1 VDRKK
6 QLLHRIYGWGYEKN
20 VKKDERRAIIE
31 RLGPEVGSLGE
42 TMLRGRRLDK
52 AKLNRWMKL
61 EKSSNETSPTS
72 EVLENS
78 SGNPSSL
85 DRYWRLLN

>member
-1 VDRKK
+1 MDRKK
-6 QLLHRIYGWGYEKN
+6 QLLHRISGWGYEKN

-31 RLGPEVGSLGE
+31 RLGPEVESLGE
-42 TMLRGRRLDK
+42 TMLRGRRIDK

-85 DRYWRLLN
+85 DRY